1 MNQYDY
7 LFKFIM
13 IGDTGVGKSCM
24 LLRFVDDRFREDYD
38 ATIGVEF
45 GSKIIDV
52 ANLSI
57 KIQIWDTAGQES
69 FRSITRSYYKGAI
82 GAVVVFDITKRSSF
96 ENLPKWLHDIKE
108 QGKEETFVLIVGN
121 KFDQMLQREVSQQEA
136 SEFAEQQGYN
146 YVEVSAKNGDNVN
159 KIFNIMAQEI
169 LSKIQQNLI
178 DFTNES
184 SGIKV
189 GSKKTAPQNDY
200 KNKLQNKDQ
209 NQMLAQKRDQNNTSQ
224 DSQQEQQGYC
234 QC

>member
-45 GSKIIDV
+45 GSKIIEV
-52 ANLSI
+52 ANLAI

-96 ENLPKWLHDIKE
+96 DNLPKWLHDIKE
-108 QGKEETFVLIVGN
+108 QGKEDTFVLIVGN
-121 KFDQMLQREVSQQEA
+121 KFDQMLHRKVSQQEA

-146 YVEVSAKNGDNVN
+146 YVEVSAKSGDNVN
-159 KIFNIMAQEI
+159 KIFNTMAQEI

-200 KNKLQNKDQ
+200 KNKLQNKDINSMQ
-209 NQMLAQKRDQNNTSQ
+209 TLKKDQDNNGN

>member
-52 ANLSI
+52 ANLAI

-96 ENLPKWLHDIKE
+96 DNLPKWLHDIKE

-136 SEFAEQQGYN
+136 SEFAEQQGFN
-146 YVEVSAKNGDNVN
+146 YVEVSAKSGDNVN

-189 GSKKTAPQNDY
+189 GSKKTAPLNDY
-200 KNKLQNKDQ
+200 KNKQQNKDQ
-209 NQMLAQKRDQNNTSQ
+209 NLLQKQKKDIENNGG
-224 DSQQEQQGYC
+224 DSQQEQQSYC